1 MSSGLTASQIDRFT
15 QDGYLLVPEVISGS
29 ELLKLRDDAMA
40 AWGAAKPQGAVDDSA
55 TWVQSSLLPNVHHV
69 SERVRA
75 YYWKG
80 PPLAFAASII
90 GPNIKGA
97 TAQLTFKLRGNTKK
111 FGWHQDNGYG
121 ELDPYNSVSCLTA
134 LDAADE
140 ANGCLWVIPQSHH
153 RGQLLSLTAEEKRE
167 GVEATLHD
175 VDESA
180 AVPVPMGAGCSSCAT
195 PTRTRLRSSTRAPRG
210 SDGCCAAAAALP
222 KCRPSSR
229 TLPRPPGRGPE
240 ELPPTTLWRST

>member
-195 PTRTRLRSSTRAPRG
+195 PTRTRCSRAP
-210 SDGCCAAAAALP
+210 
-222 KCRPSSR
+222 
-229 TLPRPPGRGPE
+229 
-240 ELPPTTLWRST
+240 